1 MKSIREIMTSKVDYC
16 TTLDN
21 VYEAAVK
28 MAEGNV
34 GAIPVCQDGKLVGVL
49 TDRDIAIRCVAGKKP
64 GSTKI
69 TDVMTKEPIT
79 ISPETLITEAEDLM
93 ADKQVRRLF
102 IVEHDSLIGVVSLGD
117 MAIHKGTN
125 MAAAHA
131 LTEISEN
138 HRIQH

>member
-1 MKSIREIMTSKVDYC
+1 MKSIREIMTTNVDYC

-28 MAEGNV
+28 MAEGDV
-34 GAIPVCQDGKLVGVL
+34 GAIPICQESKLVGVL

-69 TDVMTKEPIT
+69 TDVMTKVPIT
-79 ISPETLITEAEDLM
+79 ISPETSVTEAEDLM
-93 ADKQVRRLF
+93 AEKQIRRLF
-102 IVEHDSLIGVVSLGD
+102 VVEQDSLIGVVSLGD
-117 MAIHKGTN
+117 LAVHKDTN

-138 HRIQH
+138 QHIQH

>member
-1 MKSIREIMTSKVDYC
+1 MKSIREIMTSNVDYC

-28 MAEGNV
+28 MAEGDV
-34 GAIPVCQDGKLVGVL
+34 GAIPVCEDGKLVGVL

-79 ISPETLITEAEDLM
+79 ISLETPIMEAEELM
-93 ADKQVRRLF
+93 AEKQIRRLF
-102 IVEHDSLIGVVSLGD
+102 VVEQESLIGIVSLGD
-117 MAIHKGTN
+117 FAIHKATN

-131 LTEISEN
+131 LTEISEKQ
-138 HRIQH
+138 HIQH